1 MDQSANEM
9 TAVSQAAETEIVDES
24 ATFFA
29 PVSSDLLD
37 GLLGQYQTV
46 RRRIETLGDALK
58 GEELGGAM
66 SYFLAATRER
76 CGRYHFVD
84 SLAGTADALKVLDAS
99 FWSKALALTDVL
111 DCMPQARRD
120 EWNKDIEERK
130 TVPFTEDAVRPT
142 IRDLLA
148 SRQKFFA
155 ERVDGIFRGL
165 SGCHA
170 TNEPQ
175 GFSKRM
181 IIGKVVI
188 DGRSN
193 RNPAGLINDLRSVIA
208 TFMGRPGLKHYESSN
223 LINRMCDRGEFG
235 QWVTLDGGALRLRI
249 YAGIGTAHLEVHPDI
264 SYRLNGVLASLY
276 PMAIPAEFRTRPPSR
291 SKKFPLFD
299 RPLPFAVL
307 RALDD
312 GGVGQSTG
320 GQSWLFSFGLGEESK
335 IGSASRAA
343 ADELLEALGGAPEK
357 YGFRFDY
364 DPRAV
369 IFRVLA
375 EGSVPDK
382 VSTQFYASSERLAR
396 DAWDLLDVGE
406 EDTFLEPSAG
416 TGVLAAGLLRGRT
429 TCVEI
434 SGLRCEVLRARGFEA
449 HQADFIEWAAATR
462 ATSKRFTR
470 CLMNPPFSDGRALA
484 HLLEA
489 ASLITGS
496 GRLVAILPASMR
508 GKELLEGWDG
518 EWSHVYANEF
528 AGTDV
533 SVAIYAAQRPNS

>member
-1 MDQSANEM
+1 MN
-9 TAVSQAAETEIVDES
+9 AVSRFAETEVVDES

-37 GLLGQYQTV
+37 GLLGQYQAV
-46 RRRIETLGDALK
+46 RRNIESLGAALN
-58 GEELGGAM
+58 GEAFGGAM
-66 SYFLAATRER
+66 HYFLAATREHGGGYR
-76 CGRYHFVD
+76 FVD
-84 SLAGTADALKVLDAS
+84 ALAATPAALKVLDATY
-99 FWSKALALTDVL
+99 WSKALALTDVL
-111 DCMPQARRD
+111 DCMPQARRT
-120 EWNKDIEERK
+120 EWDKAILDNN
-130 TVPFTEDAVRPT
+130 TVPFTEESVRPT

-155 ERVDGIFRGL
+155 ERIDGIFHGL
-165 SGCHA
+165 SGAHA

-181 IIGKVVI
+181 IIGRVVV
-188 DGRSN
+188 DGSSN
-193 RNPAGLINDLRSVIA
+193 RRTAGLINDLRSVIA
-208 TFMGRPGLKHYESSN
+208 TFMGRPGLKHYETGC
-223 LINRMCDRGEFG
+223 LIDRICQRSEFG
-235 QWVTLDGGALRLRI
+235 RWLTLDGGALRLRV
-249 YAGIGTAHLEVHPDI
+249 YAGIGTAHLEVHPEMA
-264 SYRLNGVLASLY
+264 YRLNGVLASLY

-291 SKKFPLFD
+291 SKKFPLFEY
-299 RPLPFAVL
+299 PLPFAVL
-307 RALDD
+307 RVLDAGSVSQGKD
-312 GGVGQSTG
+312 GH
-320 GQSWLFSFGLGEESK
+320 SWSFSYGYGDEGK
-335 IGSASRAA
+335 AGSAIRAE
-343 ADELLEALGGAPEK
+343 ADQVLEALGGAPEK
-357 YGFRFDY
+357 YGVRFDY

-375 EGSVPDK
+375 EGSIPDK

-396 DAWDLLDVGE
+396 DAWDLLDVGD

-416 TGVLAAGLLRGRT
+416 TGVLAAGLPRGRT

-434 SGLRCEVLRARGFEA
+434 SGLRCEVLRARGFET

-533 SVAIYAAQRPNS
+533 SVAIYAAQRPSS